1 VYPLPRAA
9 FRKIGIR
16 TSDFFTSQFLR
27 IEEPRIVR
35 IFYFAIYVTLLV
47 GGLFY
52 INEPQGAAYEALGD
66 GLISMSLGLSV
77 VLGGLL
83 GALAVLLGIWW
94 VERLGI
100 ISSASGLLMFL
111 IALGAIGASQISA
124 AIIVALIL
132 TLCLRWLEVRKYQ
145 RAPGR

>member
-1 VYPLPRAA
+1 VYPLLRVAL
-9 FRKIGIR
+9 RKIGAK
-16 TSDFFTSQFLR
+16 TGGFFTSQFLR

-35 IFYFAIYVTLLV
+35 IFHFAIYVTLFI

-52 INEPQGAAYEALGD
+52 INEPQGAVYEALGD
-66 GLISMSLGLSV
+66 GIISMSLGLSV

-83 GALAVLLGIWW
+83 GAIAVLPGIWW

-111 IALGAIGASQISA
+111 FAFMSVSASQIGA
-124 AIIVALIL
+124 AIIIALVL
-132 TLCLRWLEVRKYQ
+132 TLFLRWLEVRKYQ